1 MRWCV
6 KTSNSNH
13 SENKTS
19 KYDYIPDVSPIMDRA
34 GIKMSLLDILGD
46 KSFNLSA
53 EKNSLDTLFYYADD
67 INGKHG

>member
-1 MRWCV
+1 MSD
-6 KTSNSNH
+6 SN
-13 SENKTS
+13 NKGRDKS

-53 EKNSLDTLFYYADD
+53 EKNSFDTLFYYADD